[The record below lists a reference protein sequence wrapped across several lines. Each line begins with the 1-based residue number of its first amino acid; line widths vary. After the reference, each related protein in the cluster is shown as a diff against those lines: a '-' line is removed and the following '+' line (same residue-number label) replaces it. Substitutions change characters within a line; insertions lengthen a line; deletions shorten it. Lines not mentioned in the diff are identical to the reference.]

1 MSPRPPKLPMRHVP
15 TLPLVA
21 FVALGALVV
30 ACGHS
35 GGTPPASDG
44 PSVPGP
50 NAPEDPTYPQS
61 VYMLDVGETLADQV
75 PTVTGTPTSWSITP
89 ALPAGM
95 TFNTTN
101 GTIAGTPTGY
111 LQRDLYEVEATNSD
125 GSDSGYLILQVG
137 GEARFAYGGSAADGA
152 VAEFGVESDG
162 GALFHQGWIGGS
174 TTGLLGIAG
183 DLDGELLCVVDSF
196 TLTSYV
202 ADPATGRLGP
212 GETVGLGNGPHS
224 LAMSPNG
231 DYVFVTTREQ
241 DRLRSYA
248 VDNSTGAFSLVN
260 ERATAFQPTQVV
272 ADPGGRYVIVRHSF
286 VSGSGGG
293 TPIRSYAVV
302 PATGQLVQTGDQTL
316 PAAEANDMTLDPV
329 GEHLYMTLSQPIE
342 TVLHLT
348 VDPVLG
354 VPAVVATAN
363 AGTTPT
369 ALRVA
374 PDGRRL
380 YVQNQGSA
388 DVTLFDVDGQDGS
401 LTAVTSI
408 PTSAG
413 TDGLSFSFDG
423 QELYLVD
430 STAQEIT
437 TQAVNPSD
445 GTFTFASALRTRAG
459 TLPPVL
465 VAGEEGIRRVAR
477 SLVAIHQGS
486 SDVRSYTID
495 DTTGELSD
503 GGLPPIASGTT
514 PVGVAVDP
522 QGRFAFVSNRDSNE
536 IQTFGFQSNGH
547 LVDLMI
553 SNSTAAG
560 EPGVLGVGPGGGYLF
575 AHIGFFNLFI
585 SYAIQSD
592 GTLAAAGSQPL
603 SEAPT
608 SISVDPTGRFV
619 YVTLGG
625 DGATNLGEIRPFQ
638 IAAADGALTAL
649 PVVPAAGFPTALAF
663 DPGGR
668 RAYATLRDTNTAQA
682 YDVAL
687 DGGLTPIAAGSQTQT
702 EPTDIVLTRDGR
714 FAYATFE
721 DTISLGGLLLYD
733 VDSTT
738 GELFNADTLAFQW
751 RDAVA
756 AGSQPQRLEVTP
768 GGEFIYVLAR
778 TSDELQVFSAAADG
792 VASPVEAE
800 PTGLVPV
807 DLGMLVVVE

>member
-15 TLPLVA
+15 NLLLPALLSLVA
-21 FVALGALVV
+21 G
-30 ACGHS
+30 CGQS
-35 GGTPPASDG
+35 GGTPPGSDG

-61 VYMLDVGETLADQV
+61 VYLLDVGETLAAQV
-75 PTVTGTPTSWSITP
+75 PTVTGTPTSWSIAP

-95 TFNTTN
+95 TFNTSD

-111 LQRDLYEVEATNSD
+111 LQRDLFEVEATNSD
-125 GSDSGYLILQVG
+125 GSDSAYLILQVG

-183 DLDGELLCVVDSF
+183 DLDGELVCVVDSF

-202 ADPATGRLGP
+202 AEPATGRLSP
-212 GETVGLGNGPHS
+212 GATVGLGNGPHS

-231 DYVFVTTREQ
+231 GYVFVTTREQ
-241 DRLRSYA
+241 DRIRSYA
-248 VDNSTGAFSLVN
+248 VDNVTGAFTLVN
-260 ERATAFQPTQVV
+260 ERETAFEPTQVI

-286 VSGSGGG
+286 VAGASPG

-302 PATGQLVQTGDQTL
+302 PATGQIVQTGSQTL
-316 PAAEANDMTLDPV
+316 PLAAATDMTLDPV
-329 GEHLYMTLSQPIE
+329 GAHLYMTLSAPIE

-354 VPAVVATAN
+354 VPSTVGTAN
-363 AGTTPT
+363 AGTAPI

-388 DVTLFDVDGQDGS
+388 DVTVFDIDGQDGS
-401 LTAVTSI
+401 LTATTSI

-437 TQAVNPSD
+437 TQAVDPSD

-459 TLPPVL
+459 TLPPIL
-465 VAGEEGIRRVAR
+465 VAGEQGIQRVAR

-495 DTTGELSD
+495 DATGELSD
-503 GGLPPIASGTT
+503 GGLPPLASGTM
-514 PVGVAVDP
+514 PVSVAVDP

-536 IQTFGFQSNGH
+536 IQTFGFQSSGH

-553 SNSTAAG
+553 SNGTAAG
-560 EPGVLGVGPGGGYLF
+560 EPGVLGIGPGGGYLF

-585 SYAIQSD
+585 SYAIQGD

-603 SEAPT
+603 SEEPT
-608 SISVDPTGRFV
+608 SITVDPTGRFV
-619 YVTLGG
+619 YVTIGG

-638 IAAADGALTAL
+638 IAAANGALTAL
-649 PVVPAAGFPTALAF
+649 PIVPAAGFPTALAF

-668 RAYATLRDTNTAQA
+668 RAYATLRDADIAQA

-714 FAYATFE
+714 FAYATFA

-733 VDSTT
+733 VDATT

-756 AGSQPQRLEVTP
+756 AGAQPQRLEVTP
-768 GGEFIYVLAR
+768 SGEFVYVLAR
-778 TSDELQVFSAAADG
+778 VSEELQVFSAAADG
-792 VASPVEAE
+792 VVSPVEAE
-800 PTGLVPV
+800 PTGLVPS